1 MAISQSM
8 IRSVNGKVVYLFKIA
23 DHLNSKVN
31 VLSRNLHVVDGVLSD
46 WQKQLGDKIKCKQG
60 LTMEFFSKYA
70 AEMNRSFAAFLRLFE
85 IQDTLNQIFRL
96 NSKTLI
102 GYSDIPEFVSAQLSS
117 RLIADDTLRSTVSA
131 LKRAL
136 WLTSNTTVAN

>member
-1 MAISQSM
+1 
-8 IRSVNGKVVYLFKIA
+8 
-23 DHLNSKVN
+23 
-31 VLSRNLHVVDGVLSD
+31 
-46 WQKQLGDKIKCKQG
+46 
-60 LTMEFFSKYA
+60 MEFFSKFS
-70 AEMNRSFAAFLRLFE
+70 AEMNRAFAVFLRLFE

-131 LKRAL
+131 
-136 WLTSNTTVAN
+136 